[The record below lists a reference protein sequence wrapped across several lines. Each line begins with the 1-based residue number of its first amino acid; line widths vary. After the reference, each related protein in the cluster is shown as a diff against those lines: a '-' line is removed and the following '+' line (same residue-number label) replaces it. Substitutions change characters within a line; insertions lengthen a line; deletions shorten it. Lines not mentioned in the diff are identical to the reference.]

1 MKRVIILF
9 AVLGLVLLSFGSTEA
24 LECLN
29 CLNISDPRVCNTT
42 ITCGTNEACFQDS
55 VVLGQQLSVSLG
67 CTNQKR
73 CNIDSNG
80 AGAII
85 GRDVTKRQDTRCLE
99 CCASDRCNDILCARR
114 NPALC
119 IDDESIDCPRLNS
132 LFGVCNDIHHAKSVC
147 PKFCGLCDVVDGAWA
162 EWSSWSTCDV
172 TCEDGTQSR
181 SRTCTNPPPAHG
193 GLDCVGDKMETKQCH
208 KQLCPVHGKWSGWSQ
223 WGTCSTTCDVGIQN
237 RQRTCTNPAPQ
248 RFGNHCF
255 GVNIDNRLCMPRAC
269 SNGHWST
276 WEAWG
281 TCSVTCGGGFKT
293 RTRSCTNPRPS
304 LTGRDCVGE
313 PFQAGPCSNNDC
325 QDVSFMATFSSSAS
339 CISHENL
346 IFNGVKVNEGL
357 AYNSNNGR
365 FRAPISGIYKFSA
378 TICGRPNNIVS
389 IAFVKNINTNYLGY
403 LFIENSSHWFQSS
416 TSVTVHLNASDQVWT
431 TCLKRS
437 LISGGEFAS
446 REPAYV
452 YNSHFSG
459 FLIRGDLN

>member
-325 QDVSFMATFSSSAS
+325 QEKISISFLATLRYSINCSSHQKVIFDV
-339 CISHENL
+339 
-346 IFNGVKVNEGL
+346 VKLNQGSP
-357 AYNSNNGR
+357 YNSTNGTFIASR
-365 FRAPISGIYKFSA
+365 NGTYQFSVALFTNPNHHFSIVITKNRIS
-378 TICGRPNNIVS
+378 NI
-389 IAFVKNINTNYLGY
+389 IGY
-403 LFIENSSHWFQSS
+403 LYAESVNRWQLASTTILVNLNMGDYVWVSCLTNSSIFGQD
-416 TSVTVHLNASDQVWT
+416 TLDPVH
-431 TCLKRS
+431 
-437 LISGGEFAS
+437 
-446 REPAYV
+446 V
-452 YNSHFSG
+452 YNSQFSG
-459 FLIRGDLN
+459 FLI